1 MQGIRARL
9 GRLEQ
14 MTLTPVTTGDA
25 ITELVRR
32 LDALAARMKTNGEGG
47 HPDGGSMNVDEVTG
61 RLHVL
66 LEKVAV

>member
-25 ITELVRR
+25 ITELGPV
-32 LDALAARMKTNGEGG
+32 KE
-47 HPDGGSMNVDEVTG
+47 
-61 RLHVL
+61 
-66 LEKVAV
+66 

>member
-25 ITELVRR
+25 RTELVRR
-32 LDALAARMKTNGEGG
+32 LDLLAARMQTNGEGC
-47 HPDGGSMNVDEVTG
+47 HPDDGSMNVDEVKG
-61 RLHVL
+61 RLHAL
-66 LEKVAV
+66 LEKAAV

>member
-32 LDALAARMKTNGEGG
+32 LDALAARMQTNGEGC
-47 HPDGGSMNVDEVTG
+47 HHRGGSVTVDEVTG
-61 RLHVL
+61 RLHAL
-66 LEKVAV
+66 LEKAAV

>member
-14 MTLTPVTTGDA
+14 TTLTPSTTGDA
-25 ITELVRR
+25 LTELVRR
-32 LDALAARMKTNGEGG
+32 LDALAARMKTNGEGC
-47 HPDGGSMNVDEVTG
+47 HSDGGSVNVDEVKG

>member
-14 MTLTPVTTGDA
+14 MTLTSVTTGDA
-25 ITELVRR
+25 ITELVGR
-32 LDALAARMKTNGEGG
+32 LDALAARMRTNGEGC
-47 HPDGGSMNVDEVTG
+47 HSDGGSVNVDEVKG